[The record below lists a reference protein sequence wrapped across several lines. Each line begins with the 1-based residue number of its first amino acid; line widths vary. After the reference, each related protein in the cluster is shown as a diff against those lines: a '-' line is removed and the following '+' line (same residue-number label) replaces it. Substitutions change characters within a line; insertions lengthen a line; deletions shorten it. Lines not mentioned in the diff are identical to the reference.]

1 MRVLK
6 DGADSVGTLGALNR
20 VYLNIG
26 LFSEEWLL
34 HFRPFLGGQKIS
46 PIRIADAE
54 RNSVYWQATEAM
66 TPDMAIFFLVAARAD
81 HLKDTPV
88 GEKEQAAGAGAG
100 PRRRSGHL
108 RRRRCRPALSRMLG
122 PLLGLGA
129 VGCLQARHGQTRHA
143 KG

>member
-46 PIRIADAE
+46 PIRIADAQK
-54 RNSVYWQATEAM
+54 NSVYWR
-66 TPDMAIFFLVAARAD
+66 P
-81 HLKDTPV
+81 
-88 GEKEQAAGAGAG
+88 
-100 PRRRSGHL
+100 PR
-108 RRRRCRPALSRMLG
+108 
-122 PLLGLGA
+122 
-129 VGCLQARHGQTRHA
+129 T
-143 KG
+143 